1 MFFSRLLLNPRSR
14 RVLRDAADPYEMH
27 RTVLRGFPD
36 KANGGPGRV
45 LWRLEREKPG
55 RPRILLVQS
64 EKKPDWGPL
73 LAELPPY
80 YLAEETRDGLANPD
94 TKQRDPAFPLR
105 QQFVFRLRAN
115 PTIKRDGKR
124 HGLFREE
131 DQLGWL
137 ARKGHQCGF
146 AVRSARIAPEGTVR
160 AKLRSP
166 APLAFFAVLCE
177 GLLEVTD
184 PAQFRATLGEGIG
197 SAKGFGFGLLSL
209 ARPAPGTTSRNSPAS
224 RTA

>member
-14 RVLRDAADPYEMH
+14 RVLHDAADPYEMH

-45 LWRLEREKPG
+45 LWRLEREKPSH
-55 RPRILLVQS
+55 PQTLLVQS
-64 EKKPDWGPL
+64 EKQPDWDPL

-80 YLAEETRDGLANPD
+80 YLTEETLDGLANPD
-94 TKQRDPAFPLR
+94 TKQRDPVFVLR

-115 PTIKRDGKR
+115 PTVKRDGKR

-137 ARKGHQCGF
+137 ARKGHQGGF
-146 AVRSARIAPEGTVR
+146 AVRSARIVPEGTVR
-160 AKLRSP
+160 AKLRTSV
-166 APLAFFAVLCE
+166 PLAFFSVLYE
-177 GLLEVTD
+177 GLLEVTE
-184 PAQFRATLGEGIG
+184 PTQFQATLAEGVG

-209 ARPAPGTTSRNSPAS
+209 ARPAPCTT
-224 RTA
+224 